1 MQPGERLL
9 VKPISKCDSS
19 TQTDTHLVETNIVK
33 SYEWNEWRLRWKAM
47 QLVSRSVSVHPERL
61 TFVVKSGCLN
71 QLLWVEEI
79 YWANV
84 NKRITLEIY
93 TFKKSISILEIN
105 IECGDST
112 LQIHET
118 LIIFPICVNYMKW
131 VVVVSG

>member
-1 MQPGERLL
+1 MSILSLQMQSGERLL

-71 QLLWVEEI
+71 QLGCGL
-79 YWANV
+79 
-84 NKRITLEIY
+84 
-93 TFKKSISILEIN
+93 KKYI
-105 IECGDST
+105 GQMST
-112 LQIHET
+112 KESH
-118 LIIFPICVNYMKW
+118 
-131 VVVVSG
+131 

>member
-1 MQPGERLL
+1 MSILSLQMQPGERLL

-71 QLLWVEEI
+71 HLLWVKEMNL
-79 YWANV
+79 ADV
-84 NKRITLEIY
+84 NSKI
-93 TFKKSISILEIN
+93 
-105 IECGDST
+105 T
-112 LQIHET
+112 LQINTFKIDFYFRIQFEYVDSILQIHN
-118 LIIFPICVNYMKW
+118 V
-131 VVVVSG
+131 